1 MGIKHIEVIYNNIDK
16 PNKNERFYS
25 REVIDN
31 ALREYCEKPLY
42 LLNELPSYKDDPLQ
56 LIDLEKIIGVGIK
69 SEWLDESTIKHT
81 FKITK
86 DDVKLDNL
94 YPCMFGQGIL
104 NSEGV
109 VENFELHGFALSDTC
124 AFDTEVKILEK

>member
-1 MGIKHIEVIYNNIDK
+1 MGIKYIEVIYNNINK
-16 PNKNERFYS
+16 PNKNNHYYS
-25 REVIDN
+25 REAIDN

-42 LLNELPSYKDDPLQ
+42 LLNELPSYKEDPLQ
-56 LIDLEKIIGVGIK
+56 LIDSKKVIGVGVK

-86 DDVKLDNL
+86 DDVKLDNM
-94 YPCMFGQGIL
+94 YPCMFGQGDL
-104 NSEGV
+104 NNDV

-124 AFDTEVKILEK
+124 AFDTEVKIVE